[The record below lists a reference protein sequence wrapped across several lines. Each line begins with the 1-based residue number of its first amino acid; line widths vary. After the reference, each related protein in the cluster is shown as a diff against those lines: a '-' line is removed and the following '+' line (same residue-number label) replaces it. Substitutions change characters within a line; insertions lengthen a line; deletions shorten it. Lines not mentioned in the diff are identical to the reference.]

1 MPRAS
6 RVRSLDGLR
15 GLAAVSV
22 VIGHVVLLFEGSSSS
37 PAISTAQ
44 AVIGTRDTPLYA
56 LWNGRGA
63 VLVFFVLSGYVLTL
77 PFTSD
82 TTGFGWSYVVKRWM
96 RIGAPYLVMAVV
108 VLVSA
113 IGLSRLPS
121 QSTWPTIMFD
131 RGPSL
136 GDVVEWGTLIG
147 LPSVTAFNSV
157 VWTLAVELRLS
168 MLLPFVIIAYR
179 RFGVGVV
186 LTATIVLAVAAD
198 AFTVSQP
205 YGGAVAASI
214 SVPSTLHFLPLFA
227 AGSALAMKKER
238 IAALPGLGSR
248 TSLLCLLVGAL
259 AFYVYGHLWS
269 PEVANGAE
277 PTALPLLVTDALVG
291 LGAVLLVGVVAA
303 GLGAKALAT
312 RPLLALGH
320 SSYSLY
326 LWHLPVL
333 VASSLLLAPEI
344 GMMAAVAVGLVA
356 TAIITWLSYKFVE
369 APVQRRIRTRRASSG
384 ILDGADA
391 GEARSELVSPSA

>member
-1 MPRAS
+1 MPRTS

-22 VIGHVVLLFEGSSSS
+22 VIGHVVLLFDGSSSS
-37 PAISTAQ
+37 SAVSTAQ
-44 AVIGTRDTPLYA
+44 VVIGTTDTPFYA

-77 PFTSD
+77 PFASA

-121 QSTWPTIMFD
+121 QSTWPSIMFD

-136 GDVVEWGTLIG
+136 GDAIEWGTLIG
-147 LPSVTAFNSV
+147 LPSATAFNSV

-168 MLLPFVIIAYR
+168 MLLPFVVIAFR

-186 LTATIVLAVAAD
+186 LGATIVLAVSAD
-198 AFTVSQP
+198 VFTISQP
-205 YGGAVAASI
+205 YAGAIAASM

-227 AGSALAMKKER
+227 AGSALAMNKER
-238 IAALPGLGSR
+238 IAAVPGLTSR
-248 TSLLCLLVGAL
+248 TSLMCILVVAL
-259 AFYVYGHLWS
+259 AFYVYGHEWS
-269 PEVANGAE
+269 PDVPIGAE

-291 LGAVLLVGVVAA
+291 FGAVLLVGVVAA
-303 GLGAKALAT
+303 GLGARALAS

-333 VASSLLLAPEI
+333 VASSLLLTPEI
-344 GMMAAVAVGLVA
+344 GMMAAVAVGIVV

-369 APVQRRIRTRRASSG
+369 APVQRRIRTSRVSRAASG
-384 ILDGADA
+384 TPAEDPQP
-391 GEARSELVSPSA
+391 ELVSPSA